1 MGDSAPA
8 RNDLRLSR
16 KVTEQNKRSGMAE
29 TAAFR
34 DKTME
39 TAENVH
45 LTEEEIADLKERI
58 QQEIFHIEETGSI
71 RRSNRKTGKKKKTA
85 EIDAGAEADV
95 PQDAENTASEQ
106 DEQPAAGGKWNMEIY
121 RAAHSGDKEL
131 YGLASVLAFYI
142 VRPFFAKEAKKYQN
156 SAKKPEID
164 DFMNDLYVAIFQM
177 LKNYNPEFTPITWIR
192 PWHVAIFQ
200 KTKQKESGIPHLT
213 HYSQNRMA
221 LISRAVTELE
231 IQGNPNPNDYQ
242 IYKYLSVQYPEK
254 EISLATIARCRA
266 MNFKVV
272 TADTNPFLE
281 SPDES
286 LNPEKALSAK
296 EQSEQFE
303 RLKKSLSKSSQLII
317 DIEHEYIRQYGDM
330 PDVKDVA
337 AVMFQNDPSLT
348 EDIVA
353 RMVNSAHQEL
363 KRTHNRMKARILN
376 QGGEAEKVTVAN
388 TWRWDDAG
396 MEEEEKMLM
405 QAISEDPSWLL
416 DPSDDQKSP
425 DP

>member
-1 MGDSAPA
+1 
-8 RNDLRLSR
+8 
-16 KVTEQNKRSGMAE
+16 
-29 TAAFR
+29 
-34 DKTME
+34 ME

-45 LTEEEIADLKERI
+45 LTEEEITDLKERI

-71 RRSNRKTGKKKKTA
+71 RKPNRKTGRKKAA
-85 EIDAGAEADV
+85 EIDAEAETNV
-95 PQDAENTASEQ
+95 PQDAENAASEQ
-106 DEQPAAGGKWNMEIY
+106 DEQPASGGKWNMEIY
-121 RAAHSGDKEL
+121 LAAHSGDKEL

-156 SAKKPEID
+156 NAKKPEID

-177 LKNYNPEFTPITWIR
+177 LKNYNPEFTPITWIK

-200 KTKQKESGIPHLT
+200 ETKKKESGAHLT

-221 LISRAVTELE
+221 AISRAVTELE

-242 IYKYLSVQYPEK
+242 IYKYLSVHCPEK

-266 MNFKVV
+266 MNFKIV

-286 LNPEKALSAK
+286 LSPERALYAK

-330 PDVKDVA
+330 PNVKDVA
-337 AVMFQNDPSLT
+337 AVMLQNDPSLT

-376 QGGEAEKVTVAN
+376 QGGKAEKVTVAN

-396 MEEEEKMLM
+396 MEEEEKILM
-405 QAISEDPSWLL
+405 QAINENPSWFL
-416 DPSDDQKSP
+416 DPSDDQRSP